1 MKILALKKIEK
12 YICEIN
18 LYLVLVRSDCES
30 RGHGLAGPVGEIKHN
45 SGHPAHLWS
54 VCVEIL
60 RGGTLEGQAKG
71 LQSVGRMRLTNLVP
85 LRKLSVLAGYCSPVH
100 LMD

>member
-30 RGHGLAGPVGEIKHN
+30 HGHGLAGPVGEIKHN

-60 RGGTLEGQAKG
+60 GGG
-71 LQSVGRMRLTNLVP
+71 LWRDRQKVFSRLDGR
-85 LRKLSVLAGYCSPVH
+85 
-100 LMD
+100 D